1 MSKFTNF
8 KRNVETAGMSEIQT
22 AVFKATTADKL
33 PPKEK
38 HVLFLLEQLATSA
51 PTVAPEL
58 DAELAKRLRSC
69 RSPKQTLVAAKA
81 IAVVHR
87 LVLAGGGASLP
98 ECGAEL
104 PGVCSAPEGDPML
117 RAQADAVADAA
128 DYVRQLREW
137 PEAAALRTHGGAQQW
152 RTRPIH
158 LVTAGLPRMQRLLAQ
173 ALECAGRGPSAT
185 ASLQALRCAVAE
197 DALCLFRREC
207 AAVAVLQ
214 DNLLTL
220 RPALVGASPGGA
232 LEMLDSFS
240 RHAARAL
247 ALQQALSAEARR
259 GGDAAAGLDRLLAER
274 LLWPSAVP
282 WAAAPPMPP
291 AATAPAA
298 APAPAPAGEDGGG
311 YFAGGADDD
320 DDGGNTV
327 ALLAR
332 MEEERDELVLYLLKQ
347 LPEESLCALGE
358 AEVGR
363 PIRTA
368 IELSDD
374 ELRRLRTDALL
385 RATRQAAG
393 ARHHKHGAAINLRK
407 QPTLTIAELTP
418 RALVAGGSC
427 GTSAGGGEA
436 SPGGTFGAQTRSPS
450 VSLLL
455 YPSMMSPS
463 YTGGSAPSTPRG
475 EMLVLPPL
483 PVPKTELHP
492 QLVSRMSDDAL
503 SCAAYE
509 TLYLAVLAGSAAP
522 PAAAA
527 DALQA
532 VRARLNLTKRQ
543 EKRLLPLLRPTGWHS
558 GIPADFLRGA
568 EAVASPA
575 YRGLL
580 LLHAGESSSLV
591 FGDADA
597 SKTPSKTAA
606 AAKRERDAWLKELRD
621 FGARQCALLCNAHA
635 AGDGAAP
642 VLLRLRDNT
651 ERLLKLRAGSA
662 QAADATAEGEGRADA
677 AAEDAIKREAAA
689 LREALGELHATS
701 ALAPRWPVA
710 LGFRLYCAL
719 LEATFEADEPA
730 ELASDRGAVLALL
743 ARTWP
748 ALGVDAAS
756 HELADLT
763 VLFDH
768 YQQCGAPQ
776 LLPLILNALDAVEA
790 RPPAPSAPPPAPAPP
805 PASNNPFDEAPEAA
819 SGAVCR
825 PDERLVEDVGEFVGR
840 RRTAVLAGIVSYIG
854 GKLRDYRGW
863 FGCDPD
869 ELKACVELWRRCFLA
884 LDALPAGAPPLV
896 ASDSVTLALAALPG
910 SGDRAQREVRVAAKA
925 AAELQVQAEALVE
938 ASVSRHLKRLR
949 TAIEGAGR
957 EADNP
962 YDALPAEDA
971 VAAELERRL
980 VELATALSDEL
991 DVEADFASAFDSCFR
1006 RDASGGGGGGG
1017 KGLAFALGVV
1027 AREVEIDLAAALSSF
1042 PTIDRGS
1049 IAVVEAFVALQK
1061 KLGDLAAAAAAK
1073 GGGKVAVGAKAA
1085 AAASAAALPSLGALR
1100 EQAALG
1106 WCAQLQEVLQT
1117 NLGEA
1122 LRLEQWAVVYEGAPC
1137 SSSAVDVLKQLDEI
1151 SQVRDRTRLRHRGR
1165 RTAHASSSPR
1175 SSLYR
1180 SSSRLPSC
1188 SRSRPPRSSASST
1201 CWRCS
1206 CRSTCSRSTPS
1217 ARRSP
1222 SRRCSRA
1229 STPPPRRR
1237 HRRPPRSSRR
1247 ARRLPSASSTSGR
1260 TRAPPPRRTRA
1271 PPPTAGRGRWRATR
1285 RSTRSRSAS
1294 CASASTTP
1302 SGSATRRSRSP
1313 TGCATSSPA
1322 SPRCRR
1328 RRAGCSSPS
1337 PTCATARASTS
1348 SITSRRRSSS
1358 TSSTPTCSQ
1367 SCTRRRP
1374 TPTARGWRRCSARR
1388 RSRPRRRGAPCR
1400 GGGSRK
1406 CCWGCWARSPPRTP
1420 PCSSCRRART
1430 GVATCRSSART
1441 SGCSA
1446 ATSSTAACSR
1456 SRSSA
1461 SRSDS

>member
-247 ALQQALSAEARR
+247 ARQQALAADARR
-259 GGDAAAGLDRLLAER
+259 GGAAAAGLDRLLAER

-298 APAPAPAGEDGGG
+298 APAPAPAGEGDGG

-543 EKRLLPLLRPTGWHS
+543 EKRLLPLLRPAGWHS

-580 LLHAGESSSLV
+580 LHAGESLRWCLATPTPPRRRRRRRRRRS
-591 FGDADA
+591 A
-597 SKTPSKTAA
+597 SATPGSRSCATC
-606 AAKRERDAWLKELRD
+606 
-621 FGARQCALLCNAHA
+621 ARQCALLCNAHA
-635 AGDGAAP
+635 AGDAPRRCCCASATTPSASQAAP
-642 VLLRLRDNT
+642 
-651 ERLLKLRAGSA
+651 
-662 QAADATAEGEGRADA
+662 AA
-677 AAEDAIKREAAA
+677 
-689 LREALGELHATS
+689 
-701 ALAPRWPVA
+701 
-710 LGFRLYCAL
+710 
-719 LEATFEADEPA
+719 
-730 ELASDRGAVLALL
+730 
-743 ARTWP
+743 
-748 ALGVDAAS
+748 
-756 HELADLT
+756 
-763 VLFDH
+763 
-768 YQQCGAPQ
+768 
-776 LLPLILNALDAVEA
+776 
-790 RPPAPSAPPPAPAPP
+790 
-805 PASNNPFDEAPEAA
+805 
-819 SGAVCR
+819 
-825 PDERLVEDVGEFVGR
+825 R
-840 RRTAVLAGIVSYIG
+840 RR
-854 GKLRDYRGW
+854 
-863 FGCDPD
+863 
-869 ELKACVELWRRCFLA
+869 
-884 LDALPAGAPPLV
+884 
-896 ASDSVTLALAALPG
+896 
-910 SGDRAQREVRVAAKA
+910 
-925 AAELQVQAEALVE
+925 
-938 ASVSRHLKRLR
+938 
-949 TAIEGAGR
+949 
-957 EADNP
+957 
-962 YDALPAEDA
+962 
-971 VAAELERRL
+971 
-980 VELATALSDEL
+980 
-991 DVEADFASAFDSCFR
+991 R
-1006 RDASGGGGGGG
+1006 RDGGGRGPRRRGGGGRDQAGGG
-1017 KGLAFALGVV
+1017 GA
-1027 AREVEIDLAAALSSF
+1027 ARGARRAARDERAGAALAGGARL
-1042 PTIDRGS
+1042 P
-1049 IAVVEAFVALQK
+1049 AVLRAAR
-1061 KLGDLAAAAAAK
+1061 GDLRGRRA
-1073 GGGKVAVGAKAA
+1073 
-1085 AAASAAALPSLGALR
+1085 R
-1100 EQAALG
+1100 
-1106 WCAQLQEVLQT
+1106 
-1117 NLGEA
+1117 
-1122 LRLEQWAVVYEGAPC
+1122 
-1137 SSSAVDVLKQLDEI
+1137 
-1151 SQVRDRTRLRHRGR
+1151 RTRLRPRGGAR
-1165 RTAHASSSPR
+1165 AARAHVA
-1175 SSLYR
+1175 
-1180 SSSRLPSC
+1180 
-1188 SRSRPPRSSASST
+1188 
-1201 CWRCS
+1201 
-1206 CRSTCSRSTPS
+1206 
-1217 ARRSP
+1217 
-1222 SRRCSRA
+1222 
-1229 STPPPRRR
+1229 
-1237 HRRPPRSSRR
+1237 R
-1247 ARRLPSASSTSGR
+1247 ARR
-1260 TRAPPPRRTRA
+1260 
-1271 PPPTAGRGRWRATR
+1271 
-1285 RSTRSRSAS
+1285 
-1294 CASASTTP
+1294 
-1302 SGSATRRSRSP
+1302 
-1313 TGCATSSPA
+1313 
-1322 SPRCRR
+1322 
-1328 RRAGCSSPS
+1328 
-1337 PTCATARASTS
+1337 
-1348 SITSRRRSSS
+1348 
-1358 TSSTPTCSQ
+1358 
-1367 SCTRRRP
+1367 
-1374 TPTARGWRRCSARR
+1374 
-1388 RSRPRRRGAPCR
+1388 RRG
-1400 GGGSRK
+1400 
-1406 CCWGCWARSPPRTP
+1406 
-1420 PCSSCRRART
+1420 
-1430 GVATCRSSART
+1430 VA
-1441 SGCSA
+1441 
-1446 ATSSTAACSR
+1446 
-1456 SRSSA
+1456 
-1461 SRSDS
+1461 